1 VSIDIGSLPR
11 SDEMKKWVAFLL
23 CALLLGTGFVGL
35 AQEVSG
41 EGTATD
47 GATSLFGG
55 GGWSSMLILF
65 AVFGAIFYFMLIRP
79 QRKRQAKMT
88 EMMSGLK
95 RGDNVITA
103 GGIYGEIDSI
113 GDTAVVIVLEDG
125 AKLKVA
131 KTSVVQKKDK

>member
-1 VSIDIGSLPR
+1 
-11 SDEMKKWVAFLL
+11 MKKWI
-23 CALLLGTGFVGL
+23 ALLMCVVFLGIGFAVM

-55 GGWSSMLILF
+55 GGLSSMLILF

-88 EMMSGLK
+88 DLMSGLK
-95 RGDNVITA
+95 RGDHVVTA
-103 GGIYGEIDSI
+103 GGIHGEIDSI
-113 GDTAVVIVLEDG
+113 GDTTVVMVLEDG

-131 KTSVVQKKDK
+131 KSSVVQKKDR

>member
-1 VSIDIGSLPR
+1 
-11 SDEMKKWVAFLL
+11 MKKWI
-23 CALLLGTGFVGL
+23 ALLMCTMIVGIGAVGL

-41 EGTATD
+41 EGTTAD
-47 GATSLFGG
+47 SGGAAGALGG
-55 GGWSSMLILF
+55 GSWTSMLILF

-88 EMMSGLK
+88 ELMSGLK
-95 RGDNVITA
+95 RGDNVVTA
-103 GGIYGEIDSI
+103 GGIHGEIDSI

-131 KTSVVQKKDK
+131 KSSVVQKRDK